1 MWVELAEGTEL
12 VVNEEEELVE
22 VMIGME
28 PVEGLELVQVEG
40 VELVKV

>member
-1 MWVELAEGTEL
+1 MWVKLAKGAEL

-22 VMIGME
+22 VMIGIE